1 MLMEIFV
8 SRYISY
14 LLAAGWFFSFVCFV
28 FLAGGG
34 VNKMMSLQYASAVNI
49 DENVY
54 LFLKRVPY

>member
-14 LLAAGWFFSFVCFV
+14 LLAAGCFV
-28 FLAGGG
+28 FVLFCFFGARG
-34 VNKMMSLQYASAVNI
+34 VNKMMSMQYASAVSI